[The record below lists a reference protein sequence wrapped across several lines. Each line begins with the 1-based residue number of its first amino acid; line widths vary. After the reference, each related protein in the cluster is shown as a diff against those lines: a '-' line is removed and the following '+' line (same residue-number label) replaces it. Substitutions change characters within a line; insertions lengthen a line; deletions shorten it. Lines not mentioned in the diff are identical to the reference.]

1 MNTLTRRILASLQ
14 NPLSD
19 DRTIDPMA
27 ELAEVL
33 SVFGLEPSAGG
44 GQVTFTGRDP
54 IVSSPLPL
62 ATMAAVSLMAKAV
75 AVADIWR
82 FRTGEPQDLSINLGQ
97 ALHRLCPFYDR
108 KWELLNGYPPGLPH
122 DPGNPFITHPMYRT
136 RDGRWIQFAN
146 IYPRTRTAALAFL
159 GCNDDPRA
167 VGEAIARWDG
177 LALEEAANRAGLQ
190 ATLIRSTEE
199 FLATEQYTH
208 LADTPLI
215 EIEKIGDSPP
225 EPFTT
230 SPRSPLEGVR
240 ALGLGHVIAGSGL
253 GRALAYH
260 GADVLNVWRPLDF
273 EMDLIYCTANVGL
286 RSATLDLGQAEGMAR
301 FRDLV
306 SGTDIFFANRRPGF
320 LNQARLDANEMALL
334 RPGIIHVEMSLYGP
348 TGPWAN
354 RVGFDNNAGGVTGV
368 QVLEGSAD
376 APRQTE
382 IGVVNDY
389 AMAWLSSVAVM
400 TALRRRAV
408 EGGSYRIRISLVR
421 LSLWL
426 LQMGMFDKT
435 WALSV
440 AGGEGEHAYPAPEI
454 FRAETPCG
462 EYQGVTD
469 QVRMSRSPGSY
480 RFPLVPRGSGRGEWL
495 GRD

>member
-1 MNTLTRRILASLQ
+1 MHGLKSRIEASLR
-14 NPLSD
+14 NPISD
-19 DRTIDPMA
+19 DRTIDPMR
-27 ELAEVL
+27 ELAGVL
-33 SVFGLEPSAGG
+33 SAFGLEPGAGG
-44 GQVTFTGRDP
+44 GQVTFSGRDP

-75 AVADIWR
+75 AVADLWR
-82 FRTGEPQDLSINLGQ
+82 FRTGETQDLSVCLGQ

-146 IYPRTRTAALAFL
+146 IYPRTRTAALSFL
-159 GCNDDPRA
+159 GCSDDPHA
-167 VGEAIARWDG
+167 VGEAIASWDG
-177 LALEEAANRAGLQ
+177 MALEEAASRAGLQ
-190 ATLIRSTEE
+190 ATIIRSTEE
-199 FLATEQYTH
+199 FLATEQFTH
-208 LADTPLI
+208 LADAPLV

-225 EPFTT
+225 EPFSP
-230 SPRSPLEGVR
+230 SPRAPLEGVR

-286 RSATLDLGQAEGMAR
+286 RSATLDLGQAEGMDR
-301 FRDLV
+301 FRGLAREADV
-306 SGTDIFFANRRPGF
+306 FFANRRPGF
-320 LNQARLDANEMALL
+320 LNQARLDAAEMALA

-348 TGPWAN
+348 TGPWSN

-368 QVLEGSAD
+368 HTLEGSAD

-400 TALRRRAV
+400 TALKRRAI
-408 EGGSYRIRISLVR
+408 EGGSYRIRISLAR

-426 LQMGMFDKT
+426 LQIGIFDKA
-435 WALSV
+435 WARST
-440 AGGEGEHAYPAPEI
+440 ADGQGEHAYPAPEL
-454 FRAETPCG
+454 FHAETPCG
-462 EYQGVTD
+462 DYQGVTD
-469 QVRMSRSPGSY
+469 QVQMSRTPGSY
-480 RFPLVPRGSGRGEWL
+480 RFPLVPRGSGRAEWL
-495 GRD
+495 ERD